1 MAGLISPLNG
11 VSKVSGGG
19 GGLTSAQATT
29 IATNLDAAQ
38 DASNAATFASQA
50 SLNSLM
56 NGTLSATT
64 LDCGTLTASNVS
76 CLGSVTAGGVD
87 LGSNVSSLTGA
98 VAGINST
105 VSNVL
110 SGTQELD
117 SLKVANLT
125 YTSGADNSVDTLMTA
140 KADSLNEGGFRI
152 RNTVHNV
159 GGNTLSFSS
168 FDNSTSTTLSAPSEV
183 MSLFLNP
190 DSGSQRLTTTDI
202 HCDRV
207 FATSLL
213 SVGGVSLRAA
223 GSHLQT
229 QSWVGSSGSYGQTH
243 PTFTGSAST
252 DVTST
257 SYVDILSATFTPSSS
272 SSVLNVKVGNM
283 GCHLVSTAGN
293 AFPNGSLWE
302 LRFEIGGVAC
312 GRRYSHYAGAGY
324 LMNNSTEEFGSLS
337 NLFGRY
343 INSGTSALT
352 IKIQGLSTTGSTT
365 EYLKVYTDNAILE
378 CTEIQA

>member
-1 MAGLISPLNG
+1 MLTTIAPLTNVDRIG
-11 VSKVSGGG
+11 SGGG
-19 GGLTSAQATT
+19 GGV
-29 IATNLDAAQ
+29 
-38 DASNAATFASQA
+38 SQA
-50 SLNSLM
+50 
-56 NGTLSATT
+56 
-64 LDCGTLTASNVS
+64 DH
-76 CLGSVTAGGVD
+76 
-87 LGSNVSSLTGA
+87 
-98 VAGINST
+98 
-105 VSNVL
+105 
-110 SGTQELD
+110 D
-117 SLKVANLT
+117 SLR
-125 YTSGADNSVDTLMTA
+125 AD
-140 KADSLNEGGFRI
+140 
-152 RNTVHNV
+152 H
-159 GGNTLSFSS
+159 NTLSILVHTKQSAAQVSAAITAGTSTLASQSQLTTGLAGKVDNAAHSGLVQNVSDILSGASSHEELTVANEQYAVGDNTVDAYLTSKVDANNRAGWRVRNTAHSAGSQTLS
-168 FDNSTSTTLSAPSEV
+168 FDAYDTSASQTQSNPTQILTMNWNPDTSKKLVMTDVLACGTIPLATST
-183 MSLFLNP
+183 
-190 DSGSQRLTTTDI
+190 GDI
-202 HCDRV
+202 HCQRV
-207 FATSLL
+207 YATTLL
-213 SVGGVSLRAA
+213 SVGGVNLRGA
-223 GSHLQT
+223 GTHLQT
-229 QSWVGSSGSYGQTH
+229 QSWVGASGSYGQTH

-365 EYLKVYTDNAILE
+365 EYLKVYCDNAILE